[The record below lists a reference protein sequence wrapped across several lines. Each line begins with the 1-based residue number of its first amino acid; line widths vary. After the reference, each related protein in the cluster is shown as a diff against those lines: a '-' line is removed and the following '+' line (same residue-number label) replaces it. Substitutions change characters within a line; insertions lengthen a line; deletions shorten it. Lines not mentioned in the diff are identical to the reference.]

1 MNAETNL
8 KKVKSDLQSLFEKHF
23 GFLPEKIQTLAQAG
37 SNRTYYRLSG
47 NEKSTIGAYNPNYE
61 ENIAFTYLTKNF
73 YYKGLN
79 VPELLEEN
87 LDKHIYLV
95 EDLGDTSLYDWM
107 QQVRTNVQF
116 PEALMRT
123 YQSTLNE
130 LIRFQ
135 TEGIKSLD
143 LSKCYPSGE
152 FNKQAML
159 WDLCYFKYYF
169 LLPAGVPFNEK
180 KLDNE
185 FNHLT
190 AFLEESDS
198 GYFLFRDFQSRNVML
213 KDNKQYFIDY
223 QGGRKG
229 ALPYDLASMLF
240 QAKAKIPEPVKVKL
254 LNHYMDTLS
263 TFIPINRTEFTAKFY
278 GFAML
283 RIMQTLGAYGL
294 RGLIEK
300 KNYFIES
307 LPLAYD
313 NLIALLTSGKIEI
326 KTDYLLEL
334 LLSIP
339 ENKIRI
345 PEYQNRKKPTIHISS
360 FSYKKGLPA
369 DKTKHGGGFI
379 FDCRS
384 LPNPGR
390 EEKYQELTGKDKPV
404 IDYLESSPEVQKYLN
419 HALKLIFQAIDN
431 YMKRDFSY
439 MAIHFGC
446 TGGQHRSVYFAQRVS
461 RAIMNNFDAEVVINH
476 RELDN
481 Q

>member
-1 MNAETNL
+1 MTTDLYFNRIMA
-8 KKVKSDLQSLFEKHF
+8 DLQNLFEKHF
-23 GFLPEKIQTLAQAG
+23 GSLPEKIQPLPQAG
-37 SNRTYYRLSG
+37 SNRKYYRLSG
-47 NEKSTIGAYNPNYE
+47 KENSTIGAYNPNYE
-61 ENIAFTYLTKNF
+61 ENIAFTYLTNNF
-73 YYKGLN
+73 YSKGLN

-87 LDKHIYLV
+87 LDKDIYLV

-107 QQVRTNVQF
+107 QQVRTNLHF
-116 PEALMRT
+116 PETLIKT

-135 TEGIKSLD
+135 LEGIKSLD
-143 LSKCYPSGE
+143 LSKCYPTGE

-159 WDLCYFKYYF
+159 WDLYYFKYYF
-169 LLPAGVPFNEK
+169 LFPTGVPFNEK

-185 FNHLT
+185 FYQLT
-190 AFLEESDS
+190 AFLEEADPS
-198 GYFLFRDFQSRNVML
+198 YFLFRDFQSRNVML

-240 QAKAKIPEPVKVKL
+240 QAKAKIPDPVKENL
-254 LNHYMDTLS
+254 LNHYMDALS
-263 TFIPINRTEFTAKFY
+263 TFVSINQSEFTAKFY

-300 KNYFIES
+300 KSYFIES

-313 NLIALLTSGKIEI
+313 NLMALLKSGKVEI

-334 LLSIP
+334 LLTIP

-345 PEYQNRKKPTIHISS
+345 PEHQNGKKLTIHISS

-390 EEKYQELTGKDKPV
+390 EEKYRELTGKDKPV
-404 IDYLESSPEVQKYLN
+404 IDYLESTNEVEKYLN
-419 HALKLIFQAIDN
+419 HALKLIFQAVDN

-446 TGGQHRSVYFAQRVS
+446 TGGQHRSVYCAQRVAH
-461 RAIMNNFDAEVVINH
+461 AIMNNFDADVVVNH
-476 RELDN
+476 RELEH